1 MSMKLS
7 LLHKGLLLVSIPL
20 CFEIAVFSVLIS
32 MQDQVEREAQELDHK
47 RRVNECVNTII
58 QDLARVGGLKKHFQ
72 QQGNAS
78 ATKMIRGYFDDVSA
92 NLAKLE
98 DLTKD
103 DEELRGPVQISKRA
117 VNDARN
123 EFTSVRTQVQNA
135 SSMEDVNQIMIASR
149 RKLDGFLQ
157 TALEAGLLDL
167 AVKTGQGADLDN
179 NMVEARQHIAVML
192 RYAVGVSVLLA
203 LTLAV
208 LYSRNQALRIMRVK
222 ENTVRF
228 ANRDNLL
235 TVLRG
240 DDEIAQLDKAF
251 HEAARQIEVAHRKET
266 AILENATDLILSL
279 DEELLIKSIN
289 QSSKNTIG
297 KQPEQIVNQPLSSL
311 VFTEDA
317 TMLNQSL
324 KQLIQSTTHRA
335 ELEVRLLREDDEPL
349 NMIVSAKYSPRDQTY
364 YCIMHDVTTQRE
376 IEKLRR
382 EVVAMITHDL
392 RTPLGTIK
400 IFMEMQKDGMLGELN
415 ERGVRLLELA
425 DRESKRMSTLLD
437 GVLTLE
443 KIRSGNMTLEPVAI
457 DLFDL
462 LNSCS
467 QALALIAQEKKIQI
481 ELKPFDKI
489 SIKGDRVWLEQVVI
503 NIVSNA
509 LKFSPEGSQV
519 TLGGRCVEGRLA
531 EITIADQGPGVPEA
545 DRLKIFERF
554 HRVTATSHKVG
565 HGLGLSICKDLIL
578 LHNGSISCESTQG
591 KGCTFIILLPLA
603 ED

>member
-1 MSMKLS
+1 
-7 LLHKGLLLVSIPL
+7 
-20 CFEIAVFSVLIS
+20 
-32 MQDQVEREAQELDHK
+32 
-47 RRVNECVNTII
+47 
-58 QDLARVGGLKKHFQ
+58 
-72 QQGNAS
+72 
-78 ATKMIRGYFDDVSA
+78 
-92 NLAKLE
+92 
-98 DLTKD
+98 
-103 DEELRGPVQISKRA
+103 
-117 VNDARN
+117 
-123 EFTSVRTQVQNA
+123 
-135 SSMEDVNQIMIASR
+135 MIASR
-149 RKLDGFLQ
+149 KRLDGYLAE
-157 TALEAGLLDL
+157 ALEAGLLDL
-167 AVKTGQGADLDN
+167 AAKTEQGADLDSN
-179 NMVEARQHIAVML
+179 IPARHQITVFL
-192 RYAVGVSVLLA
+192 RYAVGVSVLLGLA
-203 LTLAV
+203 LAV

-228 ANRDNLL
+228 VNNDNLL

-240 DDEIAQLDKAF
+240 DDEIADLDKAF
-251 HEAARQIEVAHRKET
+251 HDAARQIEAAHRSEA
-266 AILENATDLILSL
+266 AILENATDLILSI
-279 DEELLIKSIN
+279 DEDLVIKSIN

-297 KQPEQIVNQPLSSL
+297 KEPEQLVGAPLTSL
-311 VFTEDA
+311 VLNEDA
-317 TMLNQSL
+317 TMLSQSL
-324 KQLIQSTTHRA
+324 KQLIHSTTHRA
-335 ELEVRLLREDDEPL
+335 ELEVHLLREDDEPL
-349 NMIVSAKYSPRDQTY
+349 NVIVSAKYSPRDQTF

-376 IEKLRR
+376 MEKLRR

-415 ERGVRLLELA
+415 ERGLRLLELA
-425 DRESKRMSTLLD
+425 DRESKRMATLLD

-443 KIRSGNMTLEPVAI
+443 KIRSGNMTLEPVTI

-467 QALALIAQEKKIQI
+467 QALALIAQEKNIKI
-481 ELKPFDKI
+481 ELKPFEKI

-509 LKFSPEGSQV
+509 LKFSPQDSQV
-519 TLGGRCVEGRLA
+519 TLGARCVEERLA

>member
-1 MSMKLS
+1 MSIKLS

-20 CFEIAVFSVLIS
+20 CFEIAVFGVLIS
-32 MQDQVEREAQELDHK
+32 LQDQVEREAERLDHK

-58 QDLARVGGLKKHFQ
+58 RDLAHVGQMKKRFQ
-72 QQGNAS
+72 QQGSAS
-78 ATKMIRGYFDDVSA
+78 ATNLIRGYFDEVSVQIA
-92 NLAKLE
+92 QLE
-98 DLTKD
+98 ELTKND
-103 DEELRGPVQISKRA
+103 DELRNPVQVSKLA
-117 VNDARN
+117 VLKAKT
-123 EFTSVRTQVQNA
+123 EFTSIRAQIRNA
-135 SSMEDVNQIMIASR
+135 SSIEDINQLMIGSR
-149 RKLDGFLQ
+149 KKLDGYLQ
-157 TALEAGLLDL
+157 EALESGLLDL
-167 AVKTGQGADLDN
+167 AAKTEQGADLDSN
-179 NMVEARQHIAVML
+179 IPARHQITVFL
-192 RYAVGVSVLLA
+192 RYAVGVSVLLGLA
-203 LTLAV
+203 LAV

-228 ANRDNLL
+228 VNNDNLL
-235 TVLRG
+235 TVLKG
-240 DDEIAQLDKAF
+240 NDEIAELDKAF
-251 HEAARQIEVAHRKET
+251 HEAARQIETAHRKEA
-266 AILENATDLILSL
+266 AILENATDLILSI
-279 DEELLIKSIN
+279 DEDLVIKSIN

-297 KQPEQIVNQPLSSL
+297 KQPEQLVGNPLTSL
-311 VFTEDA
+311 VFSEDA
-317 TMLNQSL
+317 TMLEQSL
-324 KQLIQSTTHRA
+324 KQIIQSTTHRA
-335 ELEVRLLREDDEPL
+335 ELEVRLLRENDEPL
-349 NMIVSAKYSPRDQTY
+349 NVIVSAKYSPRDQTF

-376 IEKLRR
+376 MEKLRR

-400 IFMEMQKDGMLGELN
+400 IFMEMQKDGMFGELN

-425 DRESKRMSTLLD
+425 DRESKRMATLLD

-443 KIRSGNMTLEPVAI
+443 KIRSGNMTLEPVTI

-489 SIKGDRVWLEQVVI
+489 TIKGDRVWLEQVVI

-519 TLGGRCVEGRLA
+519 TIGGRCVENRLA

-591 KGCTFIILLPLA
+591 KGCAFIILLPVA